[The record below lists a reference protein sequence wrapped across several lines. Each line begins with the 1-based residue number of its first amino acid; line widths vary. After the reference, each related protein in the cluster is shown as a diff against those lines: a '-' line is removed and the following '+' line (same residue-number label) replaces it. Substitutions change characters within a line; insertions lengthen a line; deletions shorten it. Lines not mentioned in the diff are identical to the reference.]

1 MSDVSSVE
9 AYVRLAD
16 IIVCATSAAEP
27 LFPGE
32 WVKTGAH
39 VILVGS
45 YKPSMREIDRALVL
59 RSVHAAPNA
68 DVAPVLLVDSRAA
81 CLREAGELIDAQL
94 IDAQLTELG
103 ELIPLD
109 ASGQVNLGRYR
120 ALLAAARPRHD
131 VPGFDGPVTIFKSV
145 GVGLQDVAIA
155 SAIVAKAAEL
165 GEGAGIGTVISDYD
179 S

>member
-1 MSDVSSVE
+1 M
-9 AYVRLAD
+9 
-16 IIVCATSAAEP
+16 
-27 LFPGE
+27 
-32 WVKTGAH
+32 KTGAH

-165 GEGAGIGTVISDYD
+165 GEGAGKLRYYSSFLNIKS
-179 S
+179 SPRLSE